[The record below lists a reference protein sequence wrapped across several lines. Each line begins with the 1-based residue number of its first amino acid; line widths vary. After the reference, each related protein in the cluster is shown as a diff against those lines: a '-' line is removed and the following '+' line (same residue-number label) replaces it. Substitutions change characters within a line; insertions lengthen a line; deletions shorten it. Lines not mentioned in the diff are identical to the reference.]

1 MKSAYEIA
9 LERLAEQGVEP
20 PSRET
25 LSDEIREAMEAA
37 RTKAEA
43 ALAEMEIL
51 HHDRL
56 KKILD
61 PSERAEEEQRY
72 LEERSRIEA
81 RRDREIESLR
91 GDGATAK

>member
-20 PSRET
+20 PSREA
-25 LSDEIREAMEAA
+25 LSDEVRQAMDAA
-37 RTKAEA
+37 RSKAEA
-43 ALAEMEIL
+43 TLAEMEIL

-56 KKILD
+56 KKTLD
-61 PSERAEEEQRY
+61 PGEREEEEKRY

-81 RRDREIESLR
+81 RRDREVESLR
-91 GDGATAK
+91 GEESSAE